1 MINSFVTAKI
11 RDNFGFAPTSEQ
23 CEAIDRI
30 GEFLMSRHGMAL
42 FLLRGYAG
50 TGKTT
55 LVSALVKTLVQL
67 DQPVVLM
74 APTGRAAKVFS
85 SYAGQP
91 AYTIHKRIYR
101 QKSITDTD
109 SFSLNVNLSKHT
121 LFIVDEA
128 SMISNEALSSSVF
141 GTGRLLDDLIQYV
154 YSGEGCRLMLLGDT
168 AQLPP
173 VGEEESPALMPGLLA
188 SYGLQVY
195 EKTLTQVMRQLSE
208 SGILYNA
215 TAIRYRLTAMQHG
228 IDPDASLLCSAPNS
242 PLCGD
247 IVPATSAASPLRSA
261 PNSPLCGDI
270 VPATSPTSPLRGA
283 PNSPLCSATTSP
295 LCGDIVP
302 APDVTPISGADLIDS
317 LETSY
322 SRWGADDCMIICRS
336 NKRANIY
343 NQGIRNRILY
353 REDELCA
360 GDRIMIVKNNY
371 YWVEQEMKKLIAE
384 RGQIKDVDVQ
394 RAPSLRERA
403 GGEALPLSFI
413 ANGDIAIVRRVRRTR
428 EVYGFRFAD
437 VLLRFPDYDAY
448 VMETPALL
456 DTLQSESPSL
466 TREESERLFQSVMAD
481 YVHLTT
487 KKERYQ
493 QLRLDP
499 HFNALQIKYAYAV
512 TCHKAQGGQWGCI
525 YLDQGYLPPDLSP
538 IDYHRWL
545 YTAFTR
551 ATEQVYLVNWPTSST
566 SI

>member
-1 MINSFVTAKI
+1 MINSFVVTKM
-11 RDNFGFAPTSEQ
+11 RENFGFVPTAEQSEAM
-23 CEAIDRI
+23 EMI
-30 GEFLMSRHGMAL
+30 GHFLLSRHGMEL

-55 LVSALVKTLVQL
+55 LVGALVKTLSEL
-67 DQPVVLM
+67 GQPVVLM

-109 SFSLNVNLSKHT
+109 TFSLNVNLSKHT

-128 SMISNEALSSSVF
+128 SMISNEGLSSSTF

-173 VGEEESPALMPGLLA
+173 VGEEESPALMSSLLK

-215 TAIRYRLTAMQHG
+215 TAIRCRLMAMQCG
-228 IDPDASLLCSAPNS
+228 VEDNSQLTSLKLLCSAE
-242 PLCGD
+242 
-247 IVPATSAASPLRSA
+247 PASS
-261 PNSPLCGDI
+261 
-270 VPATSPTSPLRGA
+270 
-283 PNSPLCSATTSP
+283 LCSRSNATFS
-295 LCGDIVP
+295 IFNSQF
-302 APDVTPISGADLIDS
+302 PDVAHVSGADLVDS
-317 LETSY
+317 LESSY

-343 NQGIRNRILY
+343 NQGIRSRILD
-353 REDELCA
+353 RDDELCS
-360 GDRIMIVKNNY
+360 GDRIMVVKNNY
-371 YWVEQEMKKLIAE
+371 YWVEQEVRKLIAE
-384 RGQIKDVDVQ
+384 RGKEQPSTLNPQPSTLTPQLSTLKICVSERNANSFAISQ
-394 RAPSLRERA
+394 RAQPKLNNEVVNPQ
-403 GGEALPLSFI
+403 LPLSFI
-413 ANGDIAIVRRVRRTR
+413 ANGDIAVVRRVRRTR
-428 EVYGFRFAD
+428 EMYGFRFAD
-437 VLLRFPDYDAY
+437 VLLRFPDYDDY
-448 VMETPALL
+448 EMETTILL

-466 TREESERLFQSVMAD
+466 TRDESERLFQAVMED
-481 YVHLTT
+481 YAHLTT

-525 YLDQGYLPPDLSP
+525 YLDQGYLPPDTSP
-538 IDYHRWL
+538 IDYYRWL

-551 ATEQVYLVNWPTSST
+551 ATEQVYLVNWPKESS
-566 SI
+566 I

>member
-1 MINSFVTAKI
+1 MISSFLTAKI
-11 RDNFGFAPTSEQ
+11 KDNFGFAPTAEQ
-23 CEAIDRI
+23 SEAISLI
-30 GEFLMSRHGMAL
+30 GEFLMSRRGMEL

-55 LVSALVKTLVQL
+55 LVGALVKTLTQL
-67 DQPVVLM
+67 GHPVVLM
-74 APTGRAAKVFS
+74 APTGRAAKVFA
-85 SYAGQP
+85 SYADQP

-101 QKSITDTD
+101 QKSITDTE

-128 SMISNEALSSSVF
+128 SMIANDGLSSSVF

-173 VGEEESPALMPGLLA
+173 VGEEESPALMPSLLK
-188 SYGLQVY
+188 SYGLYVY

-215 TAIRYRLTAMQHG
+215 TTIRYRLTALQHG
-228 IDPDASLLCSAPNS
+228 VEAD
-242 PLCGD
+242 GD
-247 IVPATSAASPLRSA
+247 LAGEGIVPSA
-261 PNSPLCGDI
+261 
-270 VPATSPTSPLRGA
+270 
-283 PNSPLCSATTSP
+283 
-295 LCGDIVP
+295 
-302 APDVTPISGADLIDS
+302 DVAHVAGGELIDS
-317 LETSY
+317 IESSY
-322 SRWGADDCMIICRS
+322 SRWGTDDCMIICRS

-353 REDELCA
+353 REDELCS

-371 YWVEQEMKKLIAE
+371 SWVEQEMKAE
-384 RGQIKDVDVQ
+384 LAAMKEQGLSGLPTI
-394 RAPSLRERA
+394 
-403 GGEALPLSFI
+403 PLSFI
-413 ANGDIAIVRRVRRTR
+413 ANGDIAVVRRVRRTR

-437 VLLRFPDYDAY
+437 VLLRFPDYDDY
-448 VMETPALL
+448 EMEATVLL
-456 DTLQSESPSL
+456 DTLHSESPSL
-466 TREESERLFQSVMAD
+466 TKEESERLFQSVMDD
-481 YVHLTT
+481 YAHITT

-525 YLDQGYLPPDLSP
+525 YLDQGYLPDASL
-538 IDYHRWL
+538 IDYYRWL

-551 ATEQVYLVNWPTSST
+551 ATEQIYLVNWPKSKEE
-566 SI
+566 

>member
-1 MINSFVTAKI
+1 MISSFVIDKI
-11 RDNFGFAPTSEQ
+11 RDNFGFAPTIEQSE
-23 CEAIDRI
+23 AMNRI
-30 GEFLMSRHGMAL
+30 GEFLMSRRGMEL

-55 LVSALVKTLVQL
+55 LVGALVKTLVQL
-67 DQPVVLM
+67 NQPVVLM

-85 SYAGQP
+85 NYAGQP

-109 SFSLNVNLSKHT
+109 TFSLNVNLSKHT

-128 SMISNEALSSSVF
+128 SMISNEGLSSSTF

-154 YSGEGCRLMLLGDT
+154 YSGEGCRLMFLGDT

-173 VGEEESPALMPGLLA
+173 VGEEESPALMPALLE
-188 SYGLQVY
+188 SYGLHVY
-195 EKTLTQVMRQLSE
+195 EMTLTQVMRQFSE

-215 TAIRYRLTAMQHG
+215 TAIRYRLMEMIVEGGKVNRESTLIGAEAK
-228 IDPDASLLCSAPNS
+228 DESSSLSS
-242 PLCGD
+242 FHFPLS
-247 IVPATSAASPLRSA
+247 TS
-261 PNSPLCGDI
+261 
-270 VPATSPTSPLRGA
+270 
-283 PNSPLCSATTSP
+283 
-295 LCGDIVP
+295 
-302 APDVTPISGADLIDS
+302 DVTHVSGADLIDS
-317 LETSY
+317 LESSY

-343 NQGIRNRILY
+343 NQGIRNRILD
-353 REDELCA
+353 REDELCS
-360 GDRIMIVKNNY
+360 GDRIMVVKNNY
-371 YWVEQEMKKLIAE
+371 YWVEQELRVKSEELRVKSGNP
-384 RGQIKDVDVQ
+384 RGMQ
-394 RAPSLRERA
+394 APSLRERA

-413 ANGDIAIVRRVRRTR
+413 ANGDIAVVRRVRRTR
-428 EVYGFRFAD
+428 EMYGFRFAD
-437 VLLRFPDYDAY
+437 VLLRFPDYDDY
-448 VMETPALL
+448 EMETTVLL

-466 TREESERLFQSVMAD
+466 TREESERLFQNVMED
-481 YVHLTT
+481 YAHLTT

-525 YLDQGYLPPDLSP
+525 YLDQGYLPPDTSLV
-538 IDYHRWL
+538 DYYRWL

-551 ATEQVYLVNWPTSST
+551 ATEQVYLVNWPKDPTE
-566 SI
+566 

>member
-23 CEAIDRI
+23 SEAIEAI
-30 GEFLMSRHGMAL
+30 GEFIMSRHGMEL

-55 LVSALVKTLVQL
+55 LVGALVKTLSQL
-67 DQPVVLM
+67 NQPVVLM

-85 SYAGQP
+85 SYAGQA

-109 SFSLNVNLSKHT
+109 TFSLNVNLSKHT

-128 SMISNEALSSSVF
+128 SMISNEGLSSSTF

-173 VGEEESPALMPGLLA
+173 VGEEESPALMPTLLE
-188 SYGLQVY
+188 SYGLHVY
-195 EKTLTQVMRQLSE
+195 EMTLTQVMRQLSE

-215 TAIRYRLTAMQHG
+215 TAIRYRLMEMIVEGGKVNRESTLIGAEAK
-228 IDPDASLLCSAPNS
+228 DESSSLSS
-242 PLCGD
+242 FHFPLS
-247 IVPATSAASPLRSA
+247 TS
-261 PNSPLCGDI
+261 
-270 VPATSPTSPLRGA
+270 
-283 PNSPLCSATTSP
+283 
-295 LCGDIVP
+295 
-302 APDVTPISGADLIDS
+302 DVTHVSGADLIDS
-317 LETSY
+317 LESSY

-343 NQGIRNRILY
+343 NQGIRNRILD
-353 REDELCA
+353 REDELCS
-360 GDRIMIVKNNY
+360 GDRIMVVKNNY
-371 YWVEQEMKKLIAE
+371 YWVEQELRVKSEELRVKSGNP
-384 RGQIKDVDVQ
+384 RGMQ
-394 RAPSLRERA
+394 APSLRERA

-413 ANGDIAIVRRVRRTR
+413 ANGDIAVVRRVRRTR
-428 EVYGFRFAD
+428 EMYGFRFAD
-437 VLLRFPDYDAY
+437 VLLRFPDYDDY
-448 VMETPALL
+448 EMETTVLL

-466 TREESERLFQSVMAD
+466 TREESERLFQNVMED
-481 YVHLTT
+481 YAHLTT

-525 YLDQGYLPPDLSP
+525 YLDQGYLPPDTSLV
-538 IDYHRWL
+538 DYYRWL

-551 ATEQVYLVNWPTSST
+551 ATEQVYLVNWPKDPTE
-566 SI
+566 

>member
-23 CEAIDRI
+23 AEAINMI
-30 GEFLMSRHGMAL
+30 GEFLMSRRDMEL
-42 FLLRGYAG
+42 FMLRGYAG

-55 LVSALVKTLVQL
+55 LVSALVKTLVEL
-67 DQPVVLM
+67 KQPVVLM

-85 SYAGQP
+85 SYAEQP

-128 SMISNEALSSSVF
+128 SMIANDGLSSSVF

-154 YSGEGCRLMLLGDT
+154 YSGEGCRLLLMGDT

-173 VGEEESPALMPGLLA
+173 VGEEESPALMPSVLK
-188 SYGLQVY
+188 SYGLHVY

-215 TAIRYRLTAMQHG
+215 TAIRYRLTALQHG
-228 IDPDASLLCSAPNS
+228 VEADEEWS
-242 PLCGD
+242 GKD
-247 IVPATSAASPLRSA
+247 IVSSA
-261 PNSPLCGDI
+261 
-270 VPATSPTSPLRGA
+270 
-283 PNSPLCSATTSP
+283 
-295 LCGDIVP
+295 
-302 APDVTPISGADLIDS
+302 DVAHVAGNELIDS
-317 LETSY
+317 LESSY

-353 REDELCA
+353 REEELCS

-371 YWVEQEMKKLIAE
+371 YWVEKELRTKSEELRVKSENPRCLQ
-384 RGQIKDVDVQ
+384 
-394 RAPSLRERA
+394 APSLRERV

-413 ANGDIAIVRRVRRTR
+413 ANGDIAVVRRVRRTR
-428 EVYGFRFAD
+428 EFYGFRFAD
-437 VLLRFPDYDAY
+437 VLLRFPDYDDY
-448 VMETPALL
+448 EMEATVLL
-456 DTLQSESPSL
+456 DTLHSESPSL
-466 TREESERLFQSVMAD
+466 TKQESERLFQSVMDD
-481 YVHLTT
+481 YAHITT

-512 TCHKAQGGQWGCI
+512 TCHKAQGGQWSCI
-525 YLDQGYLPPDLSP
+525 YLDQGYLPTDTSL
-538 IDYHRWL
+538 IDYYRWL

-551 ATEQVYLVNWPTSST
+551 ATEQVYLVNWPKDKEE
-566 SI
+566 

>member
-11 RDNFGFAPTSEQ
+11 RDNFGFAPTIEQSET
-23 CEAIDRI
+23 IDAI
-30 GEFLMSRHGMAL
+30 GEFLMSRHDMEL

-55 LVSALVKTLVQL
+55 LVGALVKTLCQL
-67 DQPVVLM
+67 NQPVVLM

-85 SYAGQP
+85 SYAGQA

-109 SFSLNVNLSKHT
+109 TFSLNVNLSKHT

-128 SMISNEALSSSVF
+128 SMISNEGLSSSTF

-173 VGEEESPALMPGLLA
+173 VGEVESPALMTSLLK
-188 SYGLQVY
+188 SYGLHVY

-215 TAIRYRLTAMQHG
+215 TAIRYRLTAMQCGVEMLTMDNELAIHQDG
-228 IDPDASLLCSAPNS
+228 NDFQLTSSILNS
-242 PLCGD
+242 QF
-247 IVPATSAASPLRSA
+247 
-261 PNSPLCGDI
+261 
-270 VPATSPTSPLRGA
+270 
-283 PNSPLCSATTSP
+283 
-295 LCGDIVP
+295 
-302 APDVTPISGADLIDS
+302 PDVVHVSGADLIDS

-343 NQGIRNRILY
+343 NQGIRNRILD
-353 REDELCA
+353 REDELCS
-360 GDRIMIVKNNY
+360 GDRIMVVKNNY
-371 YWVEQEMKKLIAE
+371 YWVEKL
-384 RGQIKDVDVQ
+384 Q
-394 RAPSLRERA
+394 RQQTTDHGLQTSLNPQTEFAGRREKQPSTLNPQPSPPQ
-403 GGEALPLSFI
+403 LPLSFI
-413 ANGDIAIVRRVRRTR
+413 ANGDIAVVRRVRRTR
-428 EVYGFRFAD
+428 EMYGFRFAD
-437 VLLRFPDYDAY
+437 VLLRFPDYDDY
-448 VMETPALL
+448 EMETTVLL

-466 TREESERLFQSVMAD
+466 TREEAERLFQAVMED
-481 YVHLTT
+481 YAHLTT

-525 YLDQGYLPPDLSP
+525 YLDQGYLPPDTSL
-538 IDYHRWL
+538 IDYYRWL

-551 ATEQVYLVNWPTSST
+551 ATEQVYLVNWPKNPME
-566 SI
+566 